1 MPLCKICKKPHK
13 LFPFKKSLV
22 FLEDVHNALVT
33 STCPPSILGCEEC
46 GQPNARLVKRDDAT
60 KAFCNTH
67 CEEKYYASDEPCER
81 CAKTNARWVGRERS
95 KRFCNAAC
103 EAAHYVPTK
112 KETFEGAVTCLS
124 RRVWRNVFKDFPPFQ
139 HKGKL
144 DFKASTVQRA
154 TRKYLD
160 NVLGELLNWEAIG
173 KRLQIDF
180 AAL

>member
-124 RRVWRNVFKDFPPFQ
+124 LIIR
-139 HKGKL
+139 KGCL
-144 DFKASTVQRA
+144 LTPLLAQRPSQRLLPLQVLKASRLWKQLSPMRA
-154 TRKYLD
+154 
-160 NVLGELLNWEAIG
+160 
-173 KRLQIDF
+173 
-180 AAL
+180 